1 MKTTTTSEQQRLIE
15 FKKGDVVE
23 YRVTVNTVCVV
34 TAVCRRKFMTKGAFR
49 TNDIMGADDGA
60 DWNWVGQQLVRVRC
74 IKGYKGIEDHWEPAN
89 LFRLAADLK

>member
-1 MKTTTTSEQQRLIE
+1 MNEQERLVE

-23 YRVTVNTVCVV
+23 YIVMVDTVCVV
-34 TAVCRRKFMTKGAFR
+34 TAVCRRKFMTKGALR
-49 TNDIMGADDGA
+49 TNEIISTGDGA

-89 LFRLAADLK
+89 LFRLAVDQNAGA

>member
-1 MKTTTTSEQQRLIE
+1 MNEQERLVE

-23 YRVTVNTVCVV
+23 YIVMVNTVCVV

-49 TNDIMGADDGA
+49 TNEIIATGDGA
-60 DWNWVGQQLVRVRC
+60 EWNWVGQQLVRVRC

-89 LFRLAADLK
+89 LFRLAADQKAGA